1 MERCRFTQSLPRILA
16 AIGAIM
22 QCEPVCG
29 SDDRLVMRNIER
41 FCAAHDIAVDDRR
54 IWEVSV

>member
-22 QCEPVCG
+22 QCEPVYG
-29 SDDRLVMRNIER
+29 SEDRLVMRNIER
-41 FCAAHDIAVDDRR
+41 FCAAHDIAVDGRR